1 MNSIW
6 DNLHDIKQP
15 KKQRVILENSARKRA
30 EYNSRYNKNN
40 TVTVLVRLNKRT
52 DEALI
57 DYLNELKENGCSKS
71 GFFKMAAKRV
81 MFEAQNGNITP
92 Q

>member
-1 MNSIW
+1 MRS
-6 DNLHDIKQP
+6 
-15 KKQRVILENSARKRA
+15 KKTYGRIMLPDEARKRA

-71 GFFKMAAKRV
+71 GFFKMAAKCA
-81 MFEAQNGNITP
+81 MCEAENGNVTP

>member
-1 MNSIW
+1 MKN
-6 DNLHDIKQP
+6 
-15 KKQRVILENSARKRA
+15 KKSYGRIMLPDEARKRA
-30 EYNSRYNKNN
+30 DYNSRYNKNN

-71 GFFKMAAKRV
+71 GFLKMAAKCYI
-81 MFEAQNGNITP
+81 FENQNKNS
-92 Q
+92 

>member
-1 MNSIW
+1 MRN
-6 DNLHDIKQP
+6 
-15 KKQRVILENSARKRA
+15 KKTYGRIMLPDEARKRA
-30 EYNSRYNKNN
+30 DYNSRYNKNN

-71 GFFKMAAKRV
+71 GFLKMAAKCYI
-81 MFEAQNGNITP
+81 FENQNKNS
-92 Q
+92 

>member
-1 MNSIW
+1 MSKCKIIW
-6 DNLHDIKQP
+6 TPEQA
-15 KKQRVILENSARKRA
+15 KKRV
-30 EYNSRYNKNN
+30 EYNAKYNKHN

-57 DYLNELKENGCSKS
+57 DYLNELKENGGSKS
-71 GFFKMAAKRV
+71 GFFKMAAKCA
-81 MFEAQNGNITP
+81 MFEAENGNITP

>member
-1 MNSIW
+1 MRS
-6 DNLHDIKQP
+6 
-15 KKQRVILENSARKRA
+15 KKIYRRIMLPDEARKRA

-40 TVTVLVRLNKRT
+40 TVTVLVRLNKNT
-52 DEALI
+52 ESDLI
-57 DYLNELKENGCSKS
+57 EFLNKIKAQGGSKS
-71 GFFKMAAKRV
+71 GFFKMAAKCA

>member
-1 MNSIW
+1 MRS
-6 DNLHDIKQP
+6 
-15 KKQRVILENSARKRA
+15 KKLYERIMLPDEARKRA
-30 EYNSRYNKNN
+30 EYNSKYNKNN

-57 DYLNELKENGCSKS
+57 DFLNELKENGQSKS
-71 GFFKMAAKRV
+71 GFLKMAAKNA
-81 MFEAQNGNITP
+81 MYEAENGNITP

>member
-1 MNSIW
+1 MRT
-6 DNLHDIKQP
+6 KQKIYGRIMLP
-15 KKQRVILENSARKRA
+15 DEARKRA
-30 EYNSRYNKNN
+30 EYNSKYNKNN

-71 GFFKMAAKRV
+71 GFFKMAAKCA
-81 MFEAQNGNITP
+81 MFEAQNGNVTS